1 MNREEKIA
9 EVLILNQIDY
19 KDNDAIIN
27 AISKE
32 GIYFSFYA
40 RGIRKPTSRNASS
53 LQVFLLSSITYFES
67 QKDIK
72 LIKSST
78 PKVSYYDQF
87 KTYEEILMAH
97 IVLEV
102 VNDISKL
109 RVEANEDLFILAIE
123 SLNNVNKIDLKLFL
137 SSFLAQVM
145 KLLGLSLVCDHC
157 AVCNSLKI
165 NYISLIHGGF
175 ICHNC
180 LETNDKAIYSIEILK
195 LFRLIN
201 KAKYSDL
208 LKIEFKNEDINNLLS
223 IMYQFYSD
231 YSGQYIKNMSEF
243 IDIGFSNKK

>member
-32 GIYFSFYA
+32 GEYYSFYA
-40 RGIRKPTSRNASS
+40 RGIKKPTSKNASS

-67 QKDIK
+67 QKEIK
-72 LIKSST
+72 LIKSAL
-78 PKVSYYDQF
+78 PKVSYYDNF
-87 KTYEEILMAH
+87 KSYEEILIAH
-97 IVLEV
+97 IVIEV

-109 RVEANEDLFILAIE
+109 RIEADEKLFNLAIA
-123 SLNNVNKIDLKLFL
+123 SLNNINDIQLKLFL
-137 SSFLAQVM
+137 SSFLAQIM

-157 AVCNSLKI
+157 AVCKNQKI

-175 ICHNC
+175 ICHDC
-180 LETNDKAIYSIEILK
+180 LKTNEKANYSLEVLK
-195 LFRLIN
+195 LFRLVN
-201 KAKYSDL
+201 KAEYKDL
-208 LKIEFKNEDINNLLS
+208 IGLDFSAVDINELLT

-231 YSGQYIKNMSEF
+231 YSGQNIKNIKEF
-243 IDIGFSNKK
+243 I